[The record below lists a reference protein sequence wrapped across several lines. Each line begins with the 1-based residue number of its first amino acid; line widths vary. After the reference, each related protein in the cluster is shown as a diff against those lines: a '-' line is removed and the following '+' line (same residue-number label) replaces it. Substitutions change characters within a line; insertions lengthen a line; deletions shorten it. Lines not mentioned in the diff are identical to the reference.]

1 MSRYERYDV
10 TDEQWEGLA
19 QVLPLRGRDE
29 WPSRVDH
36 RTIPEQ
42 YASAEQRRMV
52 VLRVQVFADAREV
65 AEYLIAQIPV
75 LLDLTSADPEV
86 AKRVLDFS
94 SGVVFGLGSGMHRV
108 DRNVFLLAPA
118 GTEVEST
125 GDAPA
130 GDEDDEPV
138 GAPHASVPRS

>member
-1 MSRYERYDV
+1 MSRYESYDV

-42 YASAEQRRMV
+42 YESAEQRRMI

-75 LLDLTSADPEV
+75 LLDLTSADADV
-86 AKRVLDFS
+86 AKRILDFS

-118 GTEVEST
+118 GTEVEGAEG
-125 GDAPA
+125 GDGEEVVGGRSA
-130 GDEDDEPV
+130 G
-138 GAPHASVPRS
+138 VPRS

>member
-19 QVLPLRGRDE
+19 QVVPLRGRDE

-36 RTIPEQ
+36 PTIPDRYE
-42 YASAEQRRMV
+42 AAAQRRMV

-75 LLDLTSADPEV
+75 LLDLTSADADV
-86 AKRVLDFS
+86 AKRILDFS

-118 GTEVEST
+118 GTEVEGS
-125 GDAPA
+125 A
-130 GDEDDEPV
+130 DENAEDGEHADE
-138 GAPHASVPRS
+138 GAIPRS

>member
-19 QVLPLRGRDE
+19 QVVPLRGRNE

-36 RTIPEQ
+36 NTIPQ
-42 YASAEQRRMV
+42 DYAAAEQRRFV

-65 AEYLIAQIPV
+65 AEYLVAQIPV
-75 LLDLTSADPEV
+75 LLDLTGAETEV
-86 AKRVLDFS
+86 AKRILDFS

-108 DRNVFLLAPA
+108 DRNVFLLAPV
-118 GTEVEST
+118 GTEVE
-125 GDAPA
+125 GIAA
-130 GDEDDEPV
+130 
-138 GAPHASVPRS
+138 AVPRS

>member
-36 RTIPEQ
+36 RTFPDRYDE
-42 YASAEQRRMV
+42 AAEQRRMV

-75 LLDLTSADPEV
+75 LLDLTGADTDV
-86 AKRVLDFS
+86 AKRILDFS

-108 DRNVFLLAPA
+108 DRNVFLLAPV
-118 GTEVEST
+118 GTEVE
-125 GDAPA
+125 
-130 GDEDDEPV
+130 
-138 GAPHASVPRS
+138 GAAEASEA